1 MKKHILT
8 LLIILGSLNSNAQQA
23 WTHAQG
29 EGYFQIGFSYLEF
42 SSKFGD
48 DFNEETIPRPITEF
62 ILQSYGE
69 YGITDKLTTTIVVP
83 YHLISSDDLNASWIE
98 LQGNPPLPPPTAK
111 GDLNA
116 LGNINAALTYNFYK
130 KDNIVVSAKTAL
142 GFNTSDQKNATGLSS
157 GFNANSITPT
167 LLAGIGTNKFFAS
180 AETGVKFLSDD
191 YLSKFIFNAQI
202 GKEFLKSK
210 NLLLILGF
218 NTYYSLGTA
227 SDIENLALDKN
238 ATFTGLYLN
247 DQSYTTVNLKLG
259 YKLGD
264 NFVTWLSV
272 GGGPAKN
279 VGFGSVT
286 NFAIAYNLK
295 K

>member
-1 MKKHILT
+1 M
-8 LLIILGSLNSNAQQA
+8 
-23 WTHAQG
+23 
-29 EGYFQIGFSYLEF
+29 
-42 SSKFGD
+42 
-48 DFNEETIPRPITEF
+48 
-62 ILQSYGE
+62 
-69 YGITDKLTTTIVVP
+69 
-83 YHLISSDDLNASWIE
+83 
-98 LQGNPPLPPPTAK
+98 
-111 GDLNA
+111 
-116 LGNINAALTYNFYK
+116 GNINAALTYNFYK
-130 KDNIVVSAKTAL
+130 KDNIVVSAKTAV
-142 GFNTSDQKNATGLSS
+142 GFNTSDQNNATGLSS
-157 GFNANSITPT
+157 GFNANSIAPT

-247 DQSYTTVNLKLG
+247 DQSYNTVNLKLG

-279 VGFGSVT
+279 VGFDM
-286 NFAIAYNLK
+286 
-295 K
+295 